1 MSRRVL
7 VIGFGCAGAAAAITA
22 HDAGASVTVLEKTTS
37 GNCRYSGGFLFDVS
51 GPDALRYLEA
61 LCYGRTDRAVLAAY
75 AAGLHEL
82 DGWLARLGGEVA
94 PFSLP
99 PEIFPAVFPSWPN
112 FPGADGAR
120 YSQFVATGE
129 RRPGQALWELLER
142 AVADRG
148 IDVHYASAA
157 KELRIID
164 GRIGGAD
171 DLRSDAVIL
180 ACGGFEGSDALKEAY
195 LPLAPIFPVGHLA
208 NTGDGLLMAQRAGA
222 GLWHMPAFFGWLAF
236 RSLEH
241 PAAFPIDFHGRSHLI
256 VDGDGRR
263 FSDETGW
270 EAHDR
275 VRALTVYLPRNHNHP
290 HLPLYGICDAATLQA
305 GPLNGI
311 VGTPNDYRWS
321 ADNSAE
327 VESRWIKRADSV
339 AELATLLGLD
349 SKTLANTLA
358 DFNQA
363 AASGH
368 DLQFNRSPDTLA
380 ALASPLY
387 AIELWPG
394 VATTVGGPRRNARA
408 EVLDTNGVP
417 IKGLYAAG
425 GTGSVWGHLTQHGG
439 GLTDA
444 LVFGQIAG
452 RHAAGADR

>member
-1 MSRRVL
+1 
-7 VIGFGCAGAAAAITA
+7 
-22 HDAGASVTVLEKTTS
+22 
-37 GNCRYSGGFLFDVS
+37 
-51 GPDALRYLEA
+51 
-61 LCYGRTDRAVLAAY
+61 
-75 AAGLHEL
+75 
-82 DGWLARLGGEVA
+82 
-94 PFSLP
+94 
-99 PEIFPAVFPSWPN
+99 VFPSWPN

-241 PAAFPIDFHGRSHLI
+241 PAAFPIDFHGRSHLL

-368 DLQFNRSPDTLA
+368 DLQFNRSPDTLGGA
-380 ALASPLY
+380 GVPALRDRALARRRHDRRRTAPQRQGRSPGY
-387 AIELWPG
+387 QRRANQ
-394 VATTVGGPRRNARA
+394 GPLRSRWHRLGLGPPHPARRRPDRRPRLRPDRRPSRCRRGSLTNPAARA
-408 EVLDTNGVP
+408 V
-417 IKGLYAAG
+417 
-425 GTGSVWGHLTQHGG
+425 
-439 GLTDA
+439 
-444 LVFGQIAG
+444 
-452 RHAAGADR
+452 